1 MATKT
6 NAVRK
11 TQTTTTTRTVTAE
24 DAAARAKALNAK
36 VKKLQEQAK
45 KGHVIGVPEAPP
57 VKMPPQGSLTRAVR
71 RLQSADRL
79 ALYKELLGRAAPQGS
94 AVGMVAKAISAAII
108 KAGEVPAVVVG
119 KLPKARQP
127 RKPRGPSHTSITL
140 ELVQRPKGAS
150 VEEITAALM
159 AFDPKLRGNAFYAK
173 NRARDVLR
181 RLAQGWYK
189 NLRTVVEAGMWRE
202 GDQFWVGS
210 KRPSKA
216 AEDVLDF
223 TKELGRYVA
232 PKKG

>member
-1 MATKT
+1 MKT
-6 NAVRK
+6 NTARK
-11 TQTTTTTRTVTAE
+11 IGTTTTTRTVTAE

-45 KGHVIGVPEAPP
+45 RGVGPFVAPE
-57 VKMPPQGSLTRAVR
+57 VKVDAKVPPQGSLTRAVR
-71 RLQSADRL
+71 RLTSPDRL
-79 ALYKELLGRAAPQGS
+79 SLYKELLGREAPKGS

-108 KAGEVPAVVVG
+108 KSGEVPAVVVT

-140 ELVQRPKGAS
+140 ELIQRPKGAS
-150 VEEITAALM
+150 VDEITAALM
-159 AFDPKLRGNAFYAK
+159 AFDSKLKGNVTYAK

-189 NLRTVVEAGMWRE
+189 NLRTVVEPGMWRHE
-202 GDQFWVGS
+202 DTFWLAA
-210 KRPSKA
+210 KRPSKD
-216 AEDVLDF
+216 AEDVRDF

-232 PKKG
+232 SKRG